1 MVWPRSR
8 VYRSKRVRD
17 ADVARLASGVSRRVS
32 RGVATPAPPSS
43 DDSAIPTGMRVAA
56 GWSWRVLVLGALV
69 VAVGWVL
76 AYLSEVSVS
85 LFVGILLTA
94 ALWPSTNWLSA
105 RGLPRGLA
113 AALSLLLLAFI
124 VGGIFSLVGAQI
136 AGQWTELVN
145 QAAVSFNQLMTWIS
159 NGPLHISNTQMDKWI
174 DEAIS
179 TVTNSSSTIASYAS
193 QAGRSLGYFVAGAA
207 LALFATFFF
216 LYDGRKISDTAVML
230 IPRQSRPRLKNAAG
244 VGWVSLVAYVRAAI
258 LVAFVDGLGAGIG
271 AAALGS
277 SMWLAIGALTF
288 ITAFVPLLGAL
299 TAGVVS
305 AAVIFVTLGWL
316 KAVIMV
322 GIFTLVMEI
331 EAHVLQPFLL
341 GKAVSV
347 HPLAVLY
354 GLSIGFIIGGI
365 VGGLFAIPLLA
376 FGNAF
381 VRALKPEVPGFGV
394 PPVQG
399 EQVGETAKTA

>member
-8 VYRSKRVRD
+8 VHRSQRVRD
-17 ADVARLASGVSRRVS
+17 ADVAGPA
-32 RGVATPAPPSS
+32 RGVGRRASLGETTPAPPSS

-56 GWSWRVLVLGALV
+56 GWSWRVLVLGVLV

-85 LFVGILLTA
+85 LVVGILLTA

-105 RGLPRGLA
+105 RGLPRSLA
-113 AALSLLLLAFI
+113 AALSLLLLALI

-145 QAAVSFNQLMTWIS
+145 QAVVSFNQLMTWIS
-159 NGPLHISNTQMDKWI
+159 NGPLHISDTQMDKWI
-174 DEAIS
+174 DEAIA
-179 TVTNSSSTIASYAS
+179 TVTNSRSTIASYAS
-193 QAGRSLGYFVAGAA
+193 QAGRSLGHFVAGAA

-230 IPRQSRPRLKNAAG
+230 IPRQSRPRLQKAAG
-244 VGWVSLVAYVRAAI
+244 VGWVSLVSYVRAAI

-316 KAVIMV
+316 KAVMMV

-354 GLSIGFIIGGI
+354 ALSIGFIIGGI

-381 VRALKPEVPGFGV
+381 VRALNPEVPGLGV
-394 PPVQG
+394 PPAQG

>member
-8 VYRSKRVRD
+8 AYRSQHVRD
-17 ADVARLASGVSRRVS
+17 PDVAGPPSGVGPRANL
-32 RGVATPAPPSS
+32 GGMTPAPPSS
-43 DDSAIPTGMRVAA
+43 DDSAVPTGMRVAA
-56 GWSWRVLVLGALV
+56 GWSWRVLVLGVLV

-94 ALWPSTNWLSA
+94 ALWPTTNWLTA

-113 AALSLLLLAFI
+113 AALSLLLLALL
-124 VGGIFSLVGAQI
+124 VGGILSLVGAQI
-136 AGQWTELVN
+136 AGQWTELVD
-145 QAAVSFNQLMTWIS
+145 QAVVSFNQLMHWIS
-159 NGPLHISNTQMDKWI
+159 NGPLQISNTQMAKWI
-174 DEAIS
+174 DEAIA
-179 TVTNSSSTIASYAS
+179 TVSNSRSTIASYAT
-193 QAGRSLGYFVAGAA
+193 QAGLGVGHFIAGAA

-216 LYDGRKISDTAVML
+216 LYDGRKISDTAAIL
-230 IPRQSRPRLKNAAG
+230 IPRQSRARLQDAAG
-244 VGWVSLVAYVRAAI
+244 RGWVSLVSYVRAAI

-299 TAGVVS
+299 TAGAVS
-305 AAVIFVTLGWL
+305 AAVIFVTLGLL

-322 GIFTLVMEI
+322 GVFTLVMQI

-347 HPLAVLY
+347 HPLAVIY
-354 GLSIGFIIGGI
+354 GLTIGFSIGGI

-381 VRALKPEVPGFGV
+381 VRALNPEVAGSGAAEGD
-394 PPVQG
+394 Q
-399 EQVGETAKTA
+399 

>member
-8 VYRSKRVRD
+8 VHRSQRVRD
-17 ADVARLASGVSRRVS
+17 PDVAGPASGVGRRAS
-32 RGVATPAPPSS
+32 LGETTPAPPSS

-56 GWSWRVLVLGALV
+56 GWSWRVLVLGVLV

-105 RGLPRGLA
+105 RGLPRSLA
-113 AALSLLLLAFI
+113 AALSLLLLALI

-145 QAAVSFNQLMTWIS
+145 QAVVSFNQLMTWIP
-159 NGPLHISNTQMDKWI
+159 NGPLHISNTQLDKWI
-174 DEAIS
+174 DEAIA
-179 TVTNSSSTIASYAS
+179 TVTNSRSTIASYAS
-193 QAGRSLGYFVAGAA
+193 QAGRSLGHFVAGAA

-230 IPRQSRPRLKNAAG
+230 IPRQSRPRLQKAAG
-244 VGWVSLVAYVRAAI
+244 VGWVSLVSYVRAAI

-316 KAVIMV
+316 KAVMMV

-354 GLSIGFIIGGI
+354 ALSIGFIIGGI

-381 VRALKPEVPGFGV
+381 VRALNPEVPGLGV
-394 PPVQG
+394 PPAQG